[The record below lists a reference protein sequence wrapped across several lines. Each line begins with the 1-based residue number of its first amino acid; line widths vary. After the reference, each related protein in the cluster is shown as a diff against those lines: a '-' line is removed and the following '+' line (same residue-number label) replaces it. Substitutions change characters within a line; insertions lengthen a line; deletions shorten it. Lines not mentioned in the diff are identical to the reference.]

1 MDRITFLTGAGISTG
16 AGIPDFRGPEGIW
29 TKDPEAELTSTL
41 SHYLGSASIRQKAW
55 QYRSQSRFWE
65 AAPTKA
71 HTAIADFEKR
81 TGRVRAI
88 ITQNVDGLHQMAGS
102 SPELVHEVHGNVRT
116 WRCEDCQVTGP
127 TQEMIDR
134 VRAGEI
140 EPRCPDCS
148 GIIRATTI
156 LFGEMLDGDV
166 LDAAI
171 DAAEDCEVI
180 IAVGTS
186 LNVTPVASLFPLAT
200 ENGAV
205 GYIVNAEPTPFDAW
219 ADDVLDGDIEDVLPP
234 LLSKLS

>member
-29 TKDPEAELTSTL
+29 TRDPEAELTSTL
-41 SHYLGSASIRQKAW
+41 SHYLGSASVRQKAW

-71 HTAIADFEKR
+71 HTAIADFEQH
-81 TGRVRAI
+81 TGMVRGI

-116 WRCEDCQVTGP
+116 WRCEDCQATGP
-127 TQEMIDR
+127 MQEMIDR
-134 VRAGEI
+134 VRSGEI
-140 EPRCPDCS
+140 EPRCPGCG

-186 LNVTPVASLFPLAT
+186 LNVTPVASLFPLAI

-219 ADDVLDGDIEDVLPP
+219 ADDVLDGDIEEVLPP
-234 LLSKLS
+234 LLAKLS

>member
-29 TKDPEAELTSTL
+29 TKDPDAELTSTL
-41 SHYLGSASIRQKAW
+41 SYYLGDAAIRRKAW

-65 AAPTKA
+65 AAPTRA
-71 HTAIADFEKR
+71 HRAIAEFEQR
-81 TGRVRAI
+81 TGRVRGI
-88 ITQNVDGLHQMAGS
+88 ITQNVDGLHQLAGS
-102 SPELVHEVHGNVRT
+102 RDALVHEVHGNVRT
-116 WRCEDCQVTGP
+116 WRCEDCQQTGP
-127 TQEMIDR
+127 MKDMIDR
-134 VRAGEI
+134 ARAGEI
-140 EPRCPDCS
+140 EPRCLQCG

-156 LFGEMLDGDV
+156 LFGEMLDEAV

-186 LNVTPVASLFPLAT
+186 LNVTPVASLFPLAV
-200 ENGAV
+200 ESGAV

-234 LLSKLS
+234 LLSTLS

>member
-41 SHYLGSASIRQKAW
+41 SHYVGSASIRQKAW

-65 AAPTKA
+65 AAPTRA
-71 HTAIADFEKR
+71 HTAIAEFEKH
-81 TGRVRAI
+81 TGRVRGI
-88 ITQNVDGLHQMAGS
+88 ITQNVDGLHQLAGS

-116 WRCEDCQVTGP
+116 WRCEDCQATGP
-127 TQEMIDR
+127 MQEMINR
-134 VRAGEI
+134 VRSGEI
-140 EPRCPDCS
+140 EPRCPGCG

-171 DAAEDCEVI
+171 DAAEGCEVI

-186 LNVTPVASLFPLAT
+186 LNVTPAASLFPLAI

-234 LLSKLS
+234 LLAKLG